1 MRFLVLLLFSTA
13 LYAQIPVVQPG
24 STDVSVNRPVLEIGP
39 NDLVALNT
47 YGSPEFTRTVRVD
60 PHGMIR
66 LPMLK
71 EPIRAAGLTPEKLG
85 SAIAEA
91 LKAAD
96 LIVDPY
102 VTVTIAEYQSRSISV
117 AGAVKHPTIFQ
128 AEQPTTLL
136 DALTRAE
143 GLADDAG
150 QEIVVTSAQKASP
163 GATPLVRRVSVKA
176 LMSASD
182 PTANLRLVGG
192 EEVRVPQA
200 GRIFVIGNVKKP
212 GQFVVNDESQNSV
225 LTAVALAE
233 GLDAYASKCAY
244 IYRRLPNGSKAEI
257 PVDLKGIMKR
267 QANDV
272 PLMAND
278 ILYIPTSQGVRAGL
292 RALDR
297 MAMFGAGAVSALI
310 YATAR

>member
-1 MRFLVLLLFSTA
+1 MRVLVLLLFSTA
-13 LYAQIPVVQPG
+13 LYAQIPVVQPA
-24 STDVSVNRPVLEIGP
+24 SSDVSVNRPVLEIGP
-39 NDLVALNT
+39 NDLIALST

-71 EPIRAAGLTPEKLG
+71 EPIRAAGLTPERLG
-85 SAIAEA
+85 AAIADA
-91 LKAAD
+91 LKSAD
-96 LIVDPY
+96 LIVAPF
-102 VTVTIAEYQSRSISV
+102 VTVTMAEYQSRSISV
-117 AGAVKHPTIFQ
+117 AGAVRHPTIFQ
-128 AEQPTTLL
+128 AERPTTLL

-150 QEIVVTSAQKASP
+150 QEIVVTYPQTASA
-163 GATPLVRRVSVKA
+163 GAESGALRVSVKA

-182 PTANLRLVGG
+182 PKANLRLMGG

-212 GQFVVNDESQNSV
+212 GQFIVNDDSQNSV

-233 GLDAYASKCAY
+233 GLDAYASKRAY
-244 IYRRLPNGSKAEI
+244 IYRRSPDGSKTEI
-257 PVDLKGIMKR
+257 PVDLKGILKR
-267 QANDV
+267 KANDV

-278 ILYIPTSQGVRAGL
+278 ILYVPTSQNIRAGL

-297 MAMFGAGAVSALI
+297 MAMFGAGAVSAII